1 MSESFAQLFE
11 DSLEQSQLKLASGD
25 IVSATVMAITKEFVI
40 VNVGLKSEGIIAIEQ
55 FKGPV
60 GELEIAVGDKI
71 DVAIEVY
78 EDGTGTT
85 RVSREKAKRAE
96 EWTTLEKIQDAG
108 ESVTGTVS
116 GKIKGGFTVEL
127 NTVHAFLPGSLVDI
141 RPVRDTSHIEGQTL
155 EFKIIKLDQ
164 KRNNIVVSRRAVL
177 EAATSTERD
186 ALLDTLE
193 EGQEV
198 TGVVKNLT
206 DYGAFVD
213 LGGIDGLLHV
223 TDMSWKRV
231 KHPNDV
237 VNVGQE
243 LTLKI
248 LKFDRERQRVSL
260 GIKQCVANPW
270 SEFLNT
276 HQAGDQIKGTIKS
289 ITDFGIFIGLTGNI
303 DGLVHLSDISWNESG
318 EEAIRHYKKG
328 DEVAASVLAIDAEK
342 ERISLGIKQLQDD
355 PHVKFYES
363 HKKGSMVSGKI
374 SEIGTKKILIDLGN
388 GLRASMRAA
397 EATKEQATGARAA
410 LQVGDEITGKITN
423 IDRKTRNITIALTVK
438 ELPQAADAL
447 KAYERDK
454 DVSGTNLGDLLKDK
468 IDNKEAE

>member
-1 MSESFAQLFE
+1 MI
-11 DSLEQSQLKLASGD
+11 LEVD
-25 IVSATVMAITKEFVI
+25 E
-40 VNVGLKSEGIIAIEQ
+40 
-55 FKGPV
+55 
-60 GELEIAVGDKI
+60 
-71 DVAIEVY
+71 
-78 EDGTGTT
+78 T
-85 RVSREKAKRAE
+85 R
-96 EWTTLEKIQDAG
+96 
-108 ESVTGTVS
+108 
-116 GKIKGGFTVEL
+116 
-127 NTVHAFLPGSLVDI
+127 
-141 RPVRDTSHIEGQTL
+141 
-155 EFKIIKLDQ
+155 
-164 KRNNIVVSRRAVL
+164 RR
-177 EAATSTERD
+177 
-186 ALLDTLE
+186 
-193 EGQEV
+193 
-198 TGVVKNLT
+198 
-206 DYGAFVD
+206 
-213 LGGIDGLLHV
+213 I
-223 TDMSWKRV
+223 
-231 KHPNDV
+231 
-237 VNVGQE
+237 
-243 LTLKI
+243 
-248 LKFDRERQRVSL
+248 SL